1 MRLLSADGW
10 LVLLCALALVGASP
24 SDSGAALPDDPL
36 EGRLLFEN
44 RNCVQC
50 HGIAGNTPGVGPD
63 LGHEAFGG
71 SLLDLGAALWNHVPG
86 MSVSFEDAKLPWP
99 ELSQT
104 EVVELTSFLYFIEY
118 LGQPGDATAGRA
130 TFRVQGC
137 QECHELSGFG
147 GRGGLGPD
155 LDGLESFASPLF
167 VAQAIWNHGPEM
179 FETIRTAGMAV
190 PSFGEGD
197 LADLSAY
204 FRQATAE
211 GPAERTLLAPGNPN
225 HGREL
230 FRSRG
235 CALCHGRNATGGGDG
250 PDLTRAD
257 LHRSAETIAGLM
269 WNHASVMSEMMLSRG
284 VGWPSFSTAELADLI
299 AYLYF
304 LPFADRPGDPVRGE
318 DAFSARS
325 CAECHGGG
333 AASAHQGSD
342 LAGTA
347 ASRSPAAFIA
357 ALWSHAPV
365 MKEAILGEGKLWPE
379 LSGEDLRNLLA
390 YLQRTREAESEQ
402 RSP

>member
-1 MRLLSADGW
+1 MRLPNIDRL
-10 LVLLCALALVGASP
+10 LFFLCALVLIGAGP
-24 SDSGAALPDDPL
+24 SDSGTALPNDPL

-63 LGHEAFGG
+63 LGHAAFGG

-86 MSVSFEDAKLPWP
+86 MSVSFKDAKLPWP
-99 ELSQT
+99 ELSQP

-118 LGQPGDATAGRA
+118 LGRPGDAAAGKTAFRA
-130 TFRVQGC
+130 KGC
-137 QECHELSGFG
+137 QECHELSGLG
-147 GRGGLGPD
+147 GQRGPGPD

-179 FETIRTAGMAV
+179 FETIRSAGMAV
-190 PSFGEGD
+190 PSFDEGD
-197 LADLSAY
+197 LANLSAY
-204 FRQATAE
+204 FRQVTAE
-211 GPAERTLLAPGNPN
+211 GPAERALLAPGNPN

-230 FRSRG
+230 FRNRG
-235 CALCHGRNATGGGDG
+235 CALCHGKNATGGGDG
-250 PDLTRAD
+250 PDLTRSD

-269 WNHASVMSEMMLSRG
+269 WNHASVMSDKMRSRG
-284 VGWPSFSTAELADLI
+284 VGWPRFSTAELADLI

-304 LPFADRPGDPVRGE
+304 LPFADRPGDPVSGE
-318 DAFSARS
+318 VAFAARS

-333 AASAHQGSD
+333 GTSAHEGPD
-342 LAGTA
+342 LAGTT
-347 ASRSPAAFIA
+347 ASQSPAAFIA

-379 LSGEDLRNLLA
+379 LSGDDLRNLLA
-390 YLQRTREAESEQ
+390 YLQNN
-402 RSP
+402 